1 MSTVSDKVL
10 KNRNYEIA
18 IDTKYDGNQRKLAN
32 MFDKKTG
39 SGAKI
44 NEVVAQ

>member
-1 MSTVSDKVL
+1 MRTASDKVL
-10 KNRNYEIA
+10 KNRSYEIP
-18 IDTKYDGNQRKLAN
+18 IDTKYDGNQKELAN
-32 MFDKKTG
+32 MFDKKTA